1 MKKHIQNIELINQ
14 YFNDELNNSEK
25 EAFSQKLKL
34 DNEFKI
40 LFDEQ
45 VQFLE
50 GIKRYVLKGE
60 IKNSHRIYKR
70 TKLLKTLGI
79 VLLVV
84 SLVIA
89 FFSLI
94 NKSSDTITID
104 KPTTGIFS
112 TSSSNTVKKAT
123 VTKAT
128 IKSVDPIIKTIESNT
143 DTPEQT
149 STSEVLIAPIYQED
163 TTEIEQLYSSLKKQP
178 EVFQINTVKD
188 TVITCKEGTLLKI
201 KANSFIDSKTNQII
215 KGKFQLKVT
224 EYYKLSDIITAN
236 LTTLADD
243 AILETGGMLYM
254 EASQN
259 TNNCILSNNKSIDI
273 GFPYEQHKKNMKL
286 FKGEKDHDL
295 VNWKLINNKE
305 ITPKTELI
313 NGVLLAEEPIIDTL
327 PYSFITSLNNPL
339 KEKVIVNDK
348 FQEGLNLVTPSVKGP
363 MKELKILATDSLLV
377 NSKYDNKE
385 NRVSINKND
394 ISHYIF
400 SASKLGWI
408 NCDRFINSKKTKIK
422 FKVKIGKGADIDV
435 KMIFKNFKAVLP
447 GKFESENYIFKKVPI
462 DEPVLIYAIKY
473 ENGQHY
479 IALHD
484 TTISNKN
491 TPLTFEKVSLSKL
504 KEKIEQLNKL

>member
-1 MKKHIQNIELINQ
+1 MKNHIQNIELVNQ
-14 YFNDELNNSEK
+14 YLNNELNNSER
-25 EAFSQKLKL
+25 ESFTERLTE
-34 DNEFKI
+34 DNEFKN

-45 VQFLE
+45 SSFIE
-50 GIKRYVLKGE
+50 GVKRYVLKGE
-60 IKNSHRIYKR
+60 IKQAYRTYKLY
-70 TKLLKTLGI
+70 KLLKILG
-79 VLLVV
+79 VTLLVV
-84 SLVIA
+84 SLIIT

-94 NKSSDTITID
+94 KKSSDTITID
-104 KPTTGIFS
+104 KPTTEIFS

-123 VTKAT
+123 LSEAT
-128 IKSVDPIIKTIESNT
+128 IKSVDPIVKTIESNT

-149 STSEVLIAPIYQED
+149 STSEVLIVPDNQKN

-178 EVFQINTVKD
+178 EVFQINTAKD
-188 TVITCKEGTLLKI
+188 TVITCKEGTLIKI

-224 EYYKLSDIITAN
+224 EYYKLSDIIKAN
-236 LTTLADD
+236 LTTLAND

-259 TNNCILSNNKSIDI
+259 TTICQLSSKNTLKIE
-273 GFPYEQHKKNMKL
+273 FPYEQRKKNMKL

-313 NGVLLAEEPIIDTL
+313 NGVLLTEEPIIDTL
-327 PYSFITSLNNPL
+327 SYSFITSLNNPL
-339 KEKVIVNDK
+339 KEKVIANDK
-348 FQEGLNLVTPSVKGP
+348 FQEGLDLEIPSVKGP
-363 MKELKILATDSLLV
+363 MKGLKILATDSLLV
-377 NSKYDNKE
+377 NSKYDNKK

-422 FKVKIGKGADIDV
+422 FKVKVGKGADIDV

-447 GKFESENYIFKKVPI
+447 GKIENENYTFSKVPI
-462 DEPVLIYAIKY
+462 DEPVLIYAIKF
-473 ENGQHY
+473 ENGQYY
-479 IALHD
+479 IALQN
-484 TTISNKN
+484 TTISNKKS
-491 TPLTFEKVSLSKL
+491 PLIFEKVSLPKL
-504 KEKIEQLNKL
+504 KEKINKLNSL